1 MIILASK
8 SPRRHEL
15 MKYITEDFIVKSA
28 DTDETL
34 PKGISPEDAVLR
46 LSAIKAESFRSEN
59 DIIIGAVANDD
70 VYRTLQVYASGLL
83 TKEQALQALK
93 IKRLFDQYVFTTNE
107 AISLLRFVRFEE
119 M

>member
-34 PKGISPEDAVLR
+34 PKGISPEDAV
-46 LSAIKAESFRSEN
+46 
-59 DIIIGAVANDD
+59 
-70 VYRTLQVYASGLL
+70 
-83 TKEQALQALK
+83 
-93 IKRLFDQYVFTTNE
+93 
-107 AISLLRFVRFEE
+107 
-119 M
+119 

>member
-46 LSAIKAESFRSEN
+46 LSAIKAEPFRSEN
-59 DIIIGAVANDD
+59 DIIIGADTVVALGKKFWANRKTT
-70 VYRTLQVYASGLL
+70 RTQEECFARFQAKRTRFTQELQ
-83 TKEQALQALK
+83 
-93 IKRLFDQYVFTTNE
+93 
-107 AISLLRFVRFEE
+107 
-119 M
+119 